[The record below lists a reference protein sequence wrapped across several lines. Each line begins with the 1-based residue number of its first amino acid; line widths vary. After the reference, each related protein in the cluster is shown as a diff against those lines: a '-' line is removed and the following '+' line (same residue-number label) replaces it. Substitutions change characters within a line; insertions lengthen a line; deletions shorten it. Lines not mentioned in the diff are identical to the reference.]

1 MLATITLVLTI
12 LISVGLGYVMGAVG
26 GITIYHEGKPVP
38 KEKGEPQYNEDYV
51 AELPPEIRQYY
62 EQNNGMNKF

>member
-1 MLATITLVLTI
+1 MIEMLVTLIIFLCGWIVG
-12 LISVGLGYVMGAVG
+12 ISYN
-26 GITIYHEGKPVP
+26 GINIYHEGKPVP